1 MRENVKNL
9 SVYIYTKFS
18 TKFKNSRKHFS
29 ITQYSFS
36 KFGIRQHYISML
48 ESDKGSSSQE
58 MIISIY
64 DALYKI
70 TKLYTKEE
78 FSMNLEQQ
86 AISWINT
93 YYEPLENKRR
103 KTLVSQHFSPFIY
116 PIR

>member
-1 MRENVKNL
+1 MRENIKNL

-103 KTLVSQHFSPFIY
+103 KNAGFSAFFSFY
-116 PIR
+116 LSY